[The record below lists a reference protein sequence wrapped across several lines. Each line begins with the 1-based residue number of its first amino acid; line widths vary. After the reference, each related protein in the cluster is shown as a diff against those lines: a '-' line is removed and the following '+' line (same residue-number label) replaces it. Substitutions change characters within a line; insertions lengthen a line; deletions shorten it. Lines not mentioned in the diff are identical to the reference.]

1 MKKSFLNE
9 LLKPINLLSLLL
21 TLAALILSIANLY
34 YPHRPITVLGSLR
47 LDLLMIS
54 QILVGVFLVIYG
66 IKIIQ
71 GNKYKPLGYVLLLTV
86 FLGAVIYVWPRHL

>member
-21 TLAALILSIANLY
+21 ALAALILSIANLY
-34 YPHRPITVLGSLR
+34 YTHRSITVLGSLR

-54 QILVGVFLVIYG
+54 HILVGVFLVIYG
-66 IKIIQ
+66 IKMIHD
-71 GNKYKPLGYVLLLTV
+71 NKYKPLGYFLLLVV
-86 FLGAVIYVWPRHL
+86 FLGIIIHVWPHSI